1 MPDVWGQIYRDHW
14 AGIVEPHVIERDD
27 GREHEFESAAAYFE
41 APRSDPEREFLD
53 VLRGPV
59 LDLGAGPGSYT
70 LYLEAR
76 GLEVTATDAS
86 PGAVEVCLARG
97 CRAAHVLDLRSVT
110 LEPSVLGSIIVMG
123 NTLGAQQTPESL
135 PTLLS
140 SLRRGVNSG
149 GQLLAQMLDP
159 LDTEDP
165 RHHEYHERNRRR
177 GLPPGLATIRLRY
190 QDLIDE
196 WINLW
201 MPTDAELRDAT
212 EGTGWQLTETRRV
225 GPHRVRLFEARAT

>member
-149 GQLLAQMLDP
+149 GLDP

-165 RHHEYHERNRRR
+165 RHHEYSFWRRCSTRSTRRIRDTTNTMSGTGVAAYRRAWQRYDFGIKTSSTSGSTCGCRRTRNCVTRRR
-177 GLPPGLATIRLRY
+177 GQGG
-190 QDLIDE
+190 
-196 WINLW
+196 N
-201 MPTDAELRDAT
+201 
-212 EGTGWQLTETRRV
+212 
-225 GPHRVRLFEARAT
+225 

>member
-41 APRSDPEREFLD
+41 APRSNPKREFLT

-59 LDLGAGPGSYT
+59 IDLGAGPGSYT
-70 LYLEAR
+70 LYLETR
-76 GLEVTATDAS
+76 GLEVTACDLS

-97 CRAAHVLDLRSVT
+97 CREAHVLDLRSVT
-110 LEPSVLGSIIVMG
+110 LEASALGSIIVMG
-123 NTLGAQQTPESL
+123 NTLGAHQTPESL

-140 SLRRGVNSG
+140 SLRRGVKSG
-149 GQLLAQMLDP
+149 GQPLAQMLDP

-165 RHHEYHERNRRR
+165 IHHEYHERNRRR
-177 GLPPGLATIRLRY
+177 GSPPGLTRIRLRY
-190 QDLIDE
+190 QDLVDE
-196 WINLW
+196 WITLW

-212 EGTGWQLTETRRV
+212 EGTGWALTETCRV